1 MIKKYRNGIIATLI
15 SIVFLVAIYV
25 LTGHVYS
32 QMYNPSSEKEFMTV
46 KASAILGKELNTN
59 GPVWLGLNSK
69 GMLGCF
75 WHKESGYNG
84 LGMNNQ
90 IHSVFDIKFDDEKG
104 VMKVD
109 SIINENT
116 KNEKGQIVKVSKT
129 SYEDGSGIVATLAA
143 HASRT
148 NNALYVQHA
157 LYNAIASGK
166 TVHEAA
172 ILAEMGWSRQQ
183 ERSNPATDAE
193 INEYKYIKIQQDTK
207 KYTPTERK
215 SVAKIDGKEYTIIG
229 QFKIKFGGKG
239 IKKVT
244 VGNAK
249 WQSTSDKDIY
259 YTTSALSSGSI
270 SWSNDFNAATT
281 GKYKLS
287 GKKFYIAVLSSKL
300 PEGSQ
305 YTVKMEQDKFTYR
318 NSRIAVCVGV
328 QQQQTGFYM
337 YDNTLQ
343 SVEGEVSWNIKRNG
357 LKTLSISKVDEKTG
371 QELTG
376 AGFKIYAELTD
387 GTKGWVSGDVAA
399 TKTYGNNATE
409 YASKTNI
416 NNLKKGTYYI
426 YETTAPDNCILSEQT
441 GYHQAANGSNDLA
454 GDWVFIGTQTL
465 TQNSGGKVTFTATNK
480 PLAATEIIKKDM
492 TTGQVLTGGK
502 FKLYA
507 VLNDGTRGWIS
518 GEASGNKSYGDAQGE
533 YASSTKIEKLK
544 YGTYYIYETEAPGG
558 YNITKQTGYHQA
570 SEGSSSLTGDWA
582 YLGNQII
589 DINFPA
595 DGVFKFEAVNKKV
608 VEGIEGD
615 VWVDNPQHKNN
626 IINHIHDSGD
636 GAKAGIPVVLYNS
649 ENQVLATTTTDSN
662 GHYEIKNK
670 NAISGED
677 KDIYYGDL
685 EGAWIGF
692 AYNNKTIYN
701 EDGTV
706 KEYGYVVV
714 NPYTG
719 TDAKVNSKAQ
729 EWTMTKEK
737 LDDNKLTGIDQN
749 SANPGM
755 AVTNRTDIK
764 NYYDE
769 STYKVSNINLGLI
782 EKHDADYDLQE
793 NLAYIKV
800 NMKGYTYTYKYGD
813 SPVSTSTNVPTV
825 EEQNSTKS
833 YGGKIYP
840 SDIVYNIKNQKD
852 ELKVYVVY
860 SIDVTNNET
869 MYLDDLYTEERL
881 YLDSLV
887 NTYDTDRYELCTN
900 ENNSDK
906 SDFAL
911 WRDEGNGKASYDVN
925 NENSVY
931 RNGMSKQEK
940 KTSYIQFRIKEEA
953 LRRILQDRVTDGELE
968 NAPTVATASAYH
980 EYLRTDNVWVHD
992 ENVRAFEGAKGVN
1005 IYPITSDNN
1014 KKKYY
1019 VHKTISKNKKSS
1031 DLYLKLSLGEQ
1042 RKISGTVFEDTKT
1055 EQSENDKTNL
1065 GNGRIDDNEANRAK
1079 KVTVELL
1086 NADKSTVTKLYH
1098 EDGST
1103 SDARYVY
1110 TKDNTTEEG
1119 TQENGT
1125 YVFDGVVPGYY
1136 YIRFTY
1142 GNNDQTIIPAGT
1154 IIKTNDYKSTI
1165 INTEQNGAG
1174 DTIKTAMEAKTE
1186 DLNIIREKS
1195 VSKQTEAER
1204 KIVEWYKYLNDKNY
1218 STAVDDLQ
1226 QRAKFDKYKYGDDE
1240 KVYDESGNVVT
1251 DYPTNIN
1258 AYTPM
1263 TSISIENDTNISTD
1277 EGDVHKP
1284 NYDGFNFGL
1293 IEQPKTEIRLDKKI
1307 TNIKLTAQTGTTIV
1321 SANPTD
1327 KSAINLSALDN
1338 ITGGSKNASMEIDQS
1353 LIYGSSLETTYEI
1366 AIENKSDIEYIEE
1379 EGSNDY
1385 GKYYYY
1391 GERSSTSKLK
1401 TVKVEE
1407 IVDELDKKYNYTK
1420 QENTIANLKH
1430 SDGITENVNVSITQ
1444 NNPDGS
1450 TETTNSLKMT
1460 GWKEFESGAT
1470 ETLSYAVTSLLSKDD
1485 DTAYV
1490 NNAKVTLISLD
1501 KLTSLKSNFEWSL
1514 AKDHTVF
1521 TITPPTGS
1529 DKRPIYW
1536 IAGTIG
1542 LIVLAIGIVFIKK
1555 KALKK

>member
-1 MIKKYRNGIIATLI
+1 MQKYKNIILNILI
-15 SIVFLVAIYV
+15 SICFLIATFILIGQVYALTVDYV
-25 LTGHVYS
+25 PKN
-32 QMYNPSSEKEFMTV
+32 QEEFMNAT
-46 KASAILGKELNTN
+46 ADSLLGKNMYM
-59 GPVWLGLNSK
+59 GGGLWVQLQSA
-69 GMLGCF
+69 GQVGCF
-75 WHKESGYNG
+75 HH
-84 LGMNNQ
+84 LGPGTMSNT
-90 IHSVFDIKFDDEKG
+90 IHSVYDIGFDDDRG
-104 VMKVD
+104 VIKIYSTMNVANSKPKNAYADEDGPTVGRLAAEASQPSNATGVQRALAAAIKAGTVVKDTAIGLEEQHVD
-109 SIINENT
+109 SVNPASSTKINLYNNYRQMKKAEGKKAPEEKNEEVTIKREKYTIVGPFKMTFAGTGIQSVAASGAKWTPKSTNEIYWCT
-116 KNEKGQIVKVSKT
+116 KNSTE
-129 SYEDGSGIVATLAA
+129 
-143 HASRT
+143 AS
-148 NNALYVQHA
+148 
-157 LYNAIASGK
+157 
-166 TVHEAA
+166 
-172 ILAEMGWSRQQ
+172 
-183 ERSNPATDAE
+183 D
-193 INEYKYIKIQQDTK
+193 
-207 KYTPTERK
+207 
-215 SVAKIDGKEYTIIG
+215 
-229 QFKIKFGGKG
+229 
-239 IKKVT
+239 
-244 VGNAK
+244 
-249 WQSTSDKDIY
+249 
-259 YTTSALSSGSI
+259 
-270 SWSNDFNAATT
+270 WSNNFNKKTT
-281 GKYKLS
+281 GKYVLD
-287 GKKFYIAVLSSKL
+287 GKSFYLAIKTSKL
-300 PEGSQ
+300 ADGGKYNVIIKQE
-305 YTVKMEQDKFTYR
+305 KFEY
-318 NSRIAVCVGV
+318 SKARIVFCLSANVG
-328 QQQQTGFYM
+328 QQSGLYA
-337 YDNTLQ
+337 YDNTPIAKT
-343 SVEGEVSWNIKRNG
+343 GEVSWNIKRNG

-416 NNLKKGTYYI
+416 NNLKNGTYYI

-764 NYYDE
+764 YYYDE

-840 SDIVYNIKNQKD
+840 SDIVYNIANQTD

-887 NTYDTDRYELCTN
+887 NTYDTNRYELCTN

-911 WRDEGNGKASYDVN
+911 WRDKGNGKASYDVN

-931 RNGMSKQEK
+931 RNGMAKQEK

-1065 GNGRIDDNEANRAK
+1065 GNGRIDVYEENTAQN
-1079 KVTVELL
+1079 VTVELL
-1086 NADKSTVTKLYH
+1086 DTDKETPTKLYK
-1098 EDGST
+1098 ENNGQIVYNSDGKLP
-1103 SDARYVY
+1103 DAI
-1110 TKDNTTEEG
+1110 TT
-1119 TQENGT
+1119 TQVGGT
-1125 YVFDGVVPGYY
+1125 YEFDGVVPGYY

-1142 GNNDQTIIPAGT
+1142 GDGKQKIMPAET
-1154 IIKTNDYKSTI
+1154 KITSNDYKSTI
-1165 INTEQNGAG
+1165 INTEPNGAG
-1174 DTIKTAMEAKTE
+1174 DTIKNAMEAKTE
-1186 DLNIIREKS
+1186 DLNIIRETS
-1195 VSKQTEAER
+1195 VSKQTEAQR

-1226 QRAKFDKYKYGDDE
+1226 QRAKFDKYKYGDDG

-1251 DYPTNIN
+1251 DYSTNIN

-1277 EGDVHKP
+1277 EGDIHKP

-1366 AIENKSDIEYIEE
+1366 SIENESDIEYIEE

-1420 QENTIANLKH
+1420 QENTIANLIH
-1430 SDGITENVNVSITQ
+1430 SDGNTETVNVSITQ

-1450 TETTNSLKMT
+1450 TETTNSIKMT

-1501 KLTSLKSNFEWSL
+1501 KLTSLKSNFEWKL
-1514 AKDHTVF
+1514 AQDDTVF